1 MAEEEKG
8 NKREEP
14 PKRILLSL
22 SVPPPPP
29 RPFLSVSSPLSLCF
43 FLLPQQNLCGWDAGP
58 SGVKTLRLMDY
69 FVNDCRRQTEVLK

>member
-22 SVPPPPP
+22 SVPPPP

>member
-29 RPFLSVSSPLSLCF
+29 ALSSLSHLPSPSASSSCLSRTYVVGMLGPRVSKL
-43 FLLPQQNLCGWDAGP
+43 
-58 SGVKTLRLMDY
+58 
-69 FVNDCRRQTEVLK
+69 